1 MQGSHCCGG
10 WCWQKLSGGEVASCR
25 ASLEEWKPQRKS
37 REIPFLGS
45 CQRKGTEEGINSDYR
60 LDKGPWGEG

>member
-1 MQGSHCCGG
+1 M
-10 WCWQKLSGGEVASCR
+10 ASCR

>member
-1 MQGSHCCGG
+1 M
-10 WCWQKLSGGEVASCR
+10 ASCR
-25 ASLEEWKPQRKS
+25 VSLEEWKPQRRS